1 MNHFNNTLCA
11 VVIGMLSMAAG
22 PAAAQTQWFSAQL
35 SGANEVGEPGDSDG
49 WGIGVIGVGPDTVSY
64 YIWVTDIAEP
74 TAGHIHSGSAGQ
86 NGGIAVDFEAA
97 FSDAGGDS
105 WVASGSVSATA
116 GTISS
121 ILENPSAF
129 YFNVHNSDHS
139 SGAVRG
145 QVLGDGASPFALAGT
160 LNGSRQVDNPG
171 DPDGEG
177 FASVVFDDGTA
188 HFYFNVMNTAA
199 PSAAHIHRGTASEN
213 GSIAIDSNPTFSD
226 GVAVSSVEIDDD
238 LALEI
243 LASPHRFYFNVHTSE
258 FSSGAV
264 RGQLRA
270 TETVRIFPVISRIS
284 GLAGSEWRTAL
295 NVMNLND
302 AGITAWARWFPAND
316 GGLDSAEGSTS
327 IDIAA
332 GSTEVIEDAVND
344 LFGADG
350 NGALIVAS
358 SDPFETAAHV
368 FNDQR
373 DDPDIGGTFGLF
385 VPSLN
390 PSDIPQTGVL
400 LFGSNRAASSGTD
413 FRLNLVLFNP
423 NPFPVDI
430 TLTARLADGSILGS
444 DSVALEPFT
453 NAVKGIFRFI
463 QSVPSSQRTQDF
475 FTVSFA
481 SNAPV
486 AVAMTPVD
494 NATNDGFYVVPSFAP
509 LSINGAGN
517 GNSPP
522 NGIITSPSANPTIS
536 EGGSVDFEGTAEDP
550 DGDNMTYRWDFGDGI
565 SSTALVPGNHTYS
578 DSGTYTVTF
587 TVTDSNGSVDPT
599 PDTRTVTVEG
609 GGGEEATFSA
619 VQQQIFNASCAFS
632 GCHGG
637 GSPAQGLD
645 LTEGNAYGNIVNV
658 QSIQQPSLD
667 RIEPSDPD
675 NSYLY
680 LKVTGDPSIDG
691 SRMPRGGDALA
702 QDLLDLLRDWIERGA
717 PSD

>member
-199 PSAAHIHRGTASEN
+199 PSAAHIHRGTAS
-213 GSIAIDSNPTFSD
+213 
-226 GVAVSSVEIDDD
+226 SVEVDDD

-243 LASPHRFYFNVHTSE
+243 LASPHQFYFNVHTSE

-302 AGITAWARWFPAND
+302 ADITAWARWFPAND

-344 LFGADG
+344 LFGAYRR
-350 NGALIVAS
+350 N
-358 SDPFETAAHV
+358 F
-368 FNDQR
+368 R
-373 DDPDIGGTFGLF
+373 
-385 VPSLN
+385 SL
-390 PSDIPQTGVL
+390 
-400 LFGSNRAASSGTD
+400 RAFAQ
-413 FRLNLVLFNP
+413 
-423 NPFPVDI
+423 
-430 TLTARLADGSILGS
+430 SI
-444 DSVALEPFT
+444 
-453 NAVKGIFRFI
+453 R
-463 QSVPSSQRTQDF
+463 
-475 FTVSFA
+475 
-481 SNAPV
+481 
-486 AVAMTPVD
+486 
-494 NATNDGFYVVPSFAP
+494 Y
-509 LSINGAGN
+509 
-517 GNSPP
+517 
-522 NGIITSPSANPTIS
+522 SAN
-536 EGGSVDFEGTAEDP
+536 
-550 DGDNMTYRWDFGDGI
+550 
-565 SSTALVPGNHTYS
+565 
-578 DSGTYTVTF
+578 
-587 TVTDSNGSVDPT
+587 
-599 PDTRTVTVEG
+599 
-609 GGGEEATFSA
+609 
-619 VQQQIFNASCAFS
+619 
-632 GCHGG
+632 G
-637 GSPAQGLD
+637 GSPLRLEPRSVFRDRFSFESRALQPQPVPGRYHVDRQARGWQRPWQRFGGPRAFHQCGKGHLQVHPVGSLQPAHSGLLYRELCLERSGGRRHDAAVFRAAQHQWGRKR
-645 LTEGNAYGNIVNV
+645 
-658 QSIQQPSLD
+658 QQPSQRD
-667 RIEPSDPD
+667 YHFPQRQPD
-675 NSYLY
+675 DFRGRL
-680 LKVTGDPSIDG
+680 GEFRRRRRG
-691 SRMPRGGDALA
+691 SGWRHN
-702 QDLLDLLRDWIERGA
+702 DLSVGFR
-717 PSD
+717 